1 MMKPHTTY
9 ILMGLCLAALFGPL
23 NVRAATTNLNAVA
36 DTFIVS
42 SSPGNN
48 AGGHAWFDAGRDG
61 MGGVRRGLLRFDLSG
76 IPLGSTVTSAVVLLT
91 VVQVPSTGGVNST
104 FDLFQ
109 LRAGW
114 AGGGANVARR
124 T

>member
-1 MMKPHTTY
+1 MKTHTDY
-9 ILMGLCLAALFGPL
+9 MPVGLCLAALFGPL

-48 AGGHAWFDAGRDG
+48 AGGHAWFDAGTDG
-61 MGGVRRGLLRFDLSG
+61 SISHGVRRGLLRFDLSG
-76 IPLGSTVTSAVVLLT
+76 IPPGSTVTSALVRLT
-91 VVQVPSTGGVNST
+91 VVKVPGIGGVNST

-114 AGGGANVARR
+114 AGGGR